1 MRSRTRR
8 HVAIG
13 TLAVCAAA
21 LALHASRQ
29 SGDDGTEDLSLAA
42 PRRAPVVQAVPVP
55 APEAAAKANAD
66 TDPFAPRGWDAVAAP
81 VVVASA
87 PVVPVIVVPVAAPPA
102 PVAPALPFAFM
113 GRMNDG
119 TSNLVYLSR
128 GEESWTVKG
137 GETLDA
143 NYKIVSMTPQQIVF
157 EHLPTGTQ
165 QTLALPEPDK

>member
-1 MRSRTRR
+1 MRRSTRR

-13 TLAVCAAA
+13 TLATCAAGIA
-21 LALHASRQ
+21 LQASWQR
-29 SGDDGTEDLSLAA
+29 DDVSTEDVSIAA
-42 PRRAPVVQAVPVP
+42 PRRVRIAPVS
-55 APEAAAKANAD
+55 AAAAATENAD
-66 TDPFAPRGWDAVAAP
+66 TDPFSPRGWNAAATA
-81 VVVASA
+81 VVAVPA
-87 PVVPVIVVPVAAPPA
+87 PTAPVIVVPAAAPPA

-119 TSNLVYLSR
+119 VNNLVYLSR
-128 GEESWTVKG
+128 GEESWAVKG

-143 NYKIVSMTPQQIVF
+143 NYKIVSMMAQQIVF

>member
-1 MRSRTRR
+1 MCAGCAC
-8 HVAIG
+8 AIG
-13 TLAVCAAA
+13 LAVQVSKHREDLDSQEISLATHRNARPVLAVPANLEGAAA
-21 LALHASRQ
+21 N
-29 SGDDGTEDLSLAA
+29 D
-42 PRRAPVVQAVPVP
+42 V
-55 APEAAAKANAD
+55 EA
-66 TDPFAPRGWDAVAAP
+66 DPFAPRGWDAAP
-81 VVVASA
+81 T
-87 PVVPVIVVPVAAPPA
+87 PVTAAAPPVVA
-102 PVAPALPFAFM
+102 TAVVVQDMPPPLPTAPALPFIFM